1 MVPYFGKNDLKQ
13 HIHGKPI
20 RFGYK
25 ISCLST
31 LCGHLVKTE
40 PHQKASTYNSNP
52 YLETGGSVVAD
63 LIDKLPRD
71 ADY

>member
-1 MVPYFGKNDLKQ
+1 MPYFGKNDLKQ

-25 ISCLST
+25 ISYLST
-31 LCGHLVKTE
+31 LCGHLVKTDHYQE
-40 PHQKASTYNSNP
+40 ASTYNSNP
-52 YLETGGSVVAD
+52 CLKTGGSVVAD
-63 LIDKLPRD
+63 LIDKLPKD